1 MGWFTKSK
9 TAETARDIV
18 AALLSDA
25 QGADV
30 EAGLRRAYKSLE
42 AYRAALE
49 RKEQEELS
57 EYAAHRGEEDPMAE
71 LPF

>member
-1 MGWFTKSK
+1 MDWFSKSK
-9 TAETARDIV
+9 TAERARDIV

-25 QGADV
+25 QGAEE

-42 AYRAALE
+42 AYRSALE
-49 RKEQEELS
+49 RKENDELS
-57 EYAAHRGEEDPMAE
+57 LYAAGQGEEPFQD